1 MKGVRALARGWR
13 TVLFLA
19 APLLVSLSSQIRFPS
34 FVSFPWCLK
43 KKKKKAKISEWLSKI
58 DQTGKKP
65 KDSKRRRN
73 SSPTTYLD
81 GEALADHNGPPRRV
95 KSTRLHS
102 LSLATLA
109 EPLTG
114 DRTSPFLAVT
124 ACKNS
129 NFVFVSS
136 VTTSCY
142 LTEFRVINKNSEC
155 HRKNSSEHSYALFIL
170 LRELPRIRDCLNL
183 GLTL

>member
-73 SSPTTYLD
+73 SPPTTYLD
-81 GEALADHNGPPRRV
+81 GEDLADHNGPPRRV

-102 LSLATLA
+102 LSLAILA

-114 DRTSPFLAVT
+114 DRTSHFLAVK
-124 ACKNS
+124 AWKNS
-129 NFVFVSS
+129 NLFFVRSS
-136 VTTSCY
+136 ITTSCY
-142 LTEFRVINKNSEC
+142 
-155 HRKNSSEHSYALFIL
+155 H
-170 LRELPRIRDCLNL
+170 
-183 GLTL
+183 

>member
-1 MKGVRALARGWR
+1 M
-13 TVLFLA
+13 
-19 APLLVSLSSQIRFPS
+19 
-34 FVSFPWCLK
+34 
-43 KKKKKAKISEWLSKI
+43 KISDWLSKN

-102 LSLATLA
+102 LSLAILA

-114 DRTSPFLAVT
+114 DRTSHFLAVT
-124 ACKNS
+124 AWKKAI
-129 NFVFVSS
+129 
-136 VTTSCY
+136 
-142 LTEFRVINKNSEC
+142 EFLFGVASPRLVIISLSFEC
-155 HRKNSSEHSYALFIL
+155 S
-170 LRELPRIRDCLNL
+170 
-183 GLTL
+183 

>member
-34 FVSFPWCLK
+34 FVSFPWCFEK
-43 KKKKKAKISEWLSKI
+43 KKKQKISEWLSKI

-102 LSLATLA
+102 LSLAILA

-114 DRTSPFLAVT
+114 DRTSHFLAVK
-124 ACKNS
+124 AWKNS
-129 NFVFVSS
+129 NLFFVRSS
-136 VTTSCY
+136 ITTSCY
-142 LTEFRVINKNSEC
+142 
-155 HRKNSSEHSYALFIL
+155 H
-170 LRELPRIRDCLNL
+170 
-183 GLTL
+183 